1 MTTLVPVCAS
11 EYRVDVIE
19 QPKHIQGIPA
29 YKPGKSSV
37 DGWDG
42 PVYKLS
48 SNENPYPPLPS
59 VIQAITDAA
68 SNMHR
73 YPNMAAPELTAALAK
88 RLGVLESELAFGTG
102 SVEVAGQLIRAFAG
116 HGDEVIYA
124 WRSFEAYPILVRG
137 AGATP
142 IEVPLTSDYRHD
154 LPAMLS
160 AITPATKVIFVCTPN
175 NPTGTTVSHQE
186 LHDFLSKV
194 PRDILVV
201 IDEAYVHFQNDSKAA
216 RGLDL
221 YREFDNVAVLHTF
234 SKAYG
239 LAALRL
245 GYVVAR
251 AEIMVGLA
259 KVALPFGVTD
269 IAQAAGVA
277 SLEAESELQERI
289 DVLLSE
295 RDKLEAYLATT
306 AWNAPASQAN
316 FVWIPAG
323 NKTDA
328 LQQHL
333 MSRGIIGRAFSG
345 DGIRISIGTP
355 EANAAL
361 VSALES
367 FEG

>member
-1 MTTLVPVCAS
+1 MIKQPAH
-11 EYRVDVIE
+11 IE
-19 QPKHIQGIPA
+19 NIPA
-29 YKPGKSSV
+29 YKPGKSTV

-68 SNMHR
+68 STMHR

-88 RLGVLESELAFGTG
+88 RLGVKESELAFGTG

-142 IEVPLTSDYRHD
+142 VEVPLTADHRHD
-154 LPAMLS
+154 LPAMLA
-160 AITPATKVIFVCTPN
+160 AITPATKVIFICTPN
-175 NPTGTTVSHQE
+175 NPTGTAVGHEE
-186 LHDFLSKV
+186 LRAFLAQV
-194 PRDILVV
+194 PEHVLVV
-201 IDEAYVHFQNDSKAA
+201 IDEAYVHFQNDPEAA
-216 RGLDL
+216 RGLEL
-221 YREFDNVAVLHTF
+221 YREFPNVAVLHTF

-245 GYVVAR
+245 GYTVAR
-251 AEIMVGLA
+251 PEVMEGLA

-277 SLEAESELQERI
+277 SLAAEPELQERI
-289 DVLLSE
+289 DVLLEE
-295 RDKLEAYLATT
+295 RAKLEAYLATT
-306 AWNAPASQAN
+306 DWDCPASQAN
-316 FVWIPAG
+316 FVWIAAG
-323 NKTDA
+323 EETDA
-328 LQQHL
+328 LQAHL

-345 DGIRISIGTP
+345 TGIRISVGSP
-355 EANAAL
+355 EANEAL
-361 VSALES
+361 VEALGS
-367 FEG
+367 YIRG

>member
-1 MTTLVPVCAS
+1 MFHLQAS
-11 EYRVDVIE
+11 GYRLEVIK
-19 QPKHIQGIPA
+19 QPSHIQNIPA

-59 VIQAITDAA
+59 VVDAITRAA
-68 SNMHR
+68 SHMHR
-73 YPNMAAPELTAALAK
+73 YPNMAAPTLTVALAK
-88 RLGVLESELAFGTG
+88 RLGVDETELAFGTG

-116 HGDEVIYA
+116 QGDEVMYA

-142 IEVPLTSDYRHD
+142 VEIPLTVDSRHD
-154 LPAMLS
+154 LDAMLA
-160 AITPATKVIFVCTPN
+160 AITPSTKIIFICTPN
-175 NPTGTTVSHQE
+175 NPTGTTVSHKE
-186 LHDFLSKV
+186 LHNFLTKV
-194 PRDILVV
+194 PTNILVV
-201 IDEAYVHFQNDSKAA
+201 IDEAYVHFQTDSRAA

-221 YREFDNVAVLHTF
+221 YREFENVAVLHTF

-251 AEIMVGLA
+251 PEILEGLA

-277 SLEAESELQERI
+277 SLEAEDELQERI
-289 DVLLSE
+289 DVLLAE
-295 RDKLEAYLATT
+295 RGKLEAYLATT
-306 AWNAPASQAN
+306 SWNAPSSQAN

-323 NKTDA
+323 SRTDA
-328 LQQHL
+328 LQAHL

-345 DGIRISIGTP
+345 EGIRISVGEP
-355 EANAAL
+355 EANDAVIAAL
-361 VSALES
+361 EAFSN
-367 FEG
+367 